1 MWARQSESRVQ
12 WGCAVKF
19 PKVLLTII
27 EDHLILSISAVM
39 TFWVWTGWLVFFKE
53 RISEHGVFTHRQPL
67 AAGLGERWWASREPW
82 MPGPLWLPLGEMENK
97 QGHVEDLRFL
107 FFFFLRFS
115 EFVTILFLF
124 YVLVFWLGDMW
135 DLSFSTRD
143 QACTRWFGR
152 QSLNPWAAKG
162 VYFL

>member
-1 MWARQSESRVQ
+1 MRV
-12 WGCAVKF
+12 CCEI
-19 PKVLLTII
+19 P
-27 EDHLILSISAVM
+27 ESAVDDHWGPPRIVHLGCDDLLGLD
-39 TFWVWTGWLVFFKE
+39 WVVGILQGKNLRAWSV
-53 RISEHGVFTHRQPL
+53 HAPA
-67 AAGLGERWWASREPW
+67 AAGSGVGGKVMGQQGALDAWASMASTGGDGEQA
-82 MPGPLWLPLGEMENK
+82 GPRGRSP
-97 QGHVEDLRFL
+97 FPF

-115 EFVTILFLF
+115 EFVTILFVF